1 MKTKEVD
8 EKKIAREAVRKFSE
22 HMETI
27 IPQRLKLKLC
37 HSMEWISEKWL
48 KENNLL

>member
-1 MKTKEVD
+1 MRTKEVD
-8 EKKIAREAVRKFSE
+8 EKKIARDMVRKFSV

-37 HSMEWISEKWL
+37 HSMAWISEKWL
-48 KENNLL
+48 KDNNLL

>member
-8 EKKIAREAVRKFSE
+8 EKKSE